1 MIKPSFIAVFLF
13 LVYNSF
19 SQPDT
24 VQRIVKGRS
33 NSVEQQQKP
42 YVILISIDG
51 FRYDYAEKYGAKNLL
66 SLAKEGVRA
75 EAMIPSYTS
84 LTFPNHYTIATGLYP
99 SHHGLA
105 SNYFYSSRR
114 QQFYGM
120 KNPATFADG
129 SWYGGTPLWVLAEQ
143 QQMLSA
149 AFYWVGT
156 EANITGIYPTYY
168 FSYNEAI
175 PIERRIQIVV
185 EWLKKPEEN
194 RPHFITFYI
203 PDVDHAGH
211 DFGPDAP
218 ETAKAVR
225 QVDTTLRK
233 LYDAVTATGLPVNFI
248 VVGDHGMTRIDT
260 KSTLAMPAAVD
271 TSNFYI
277 PRGVELVELY
287 AKNKNDI
294 QPTYERLKKEE
305 KDFTAYLKTNMPDHL
320 KYGEKDDVHGVIGD
334 IMLIPSW
341 PKVFHFSSRSPN
353 PGAHGFDPA
362 LVKDMHT
369 IFYAWGPAFK
379 TNLQVPA
386 FKNVNVYP
394 VVTNILGLTYSE
406 KIDGDLELANR
417 ILKR

>member
-1 MIKPSFIAVFLF
+1 MKRQSFFALFLF
-13 LVYNSF
+13 LAYSVY

-24 VQRIVKGRS
+24 VQRIVEGRS
-33 NSVEQQQKP
+33 NSVDQQQKP
-42 YVILISIDG
+42 YVIMISIDG

-66 SLAKEGVRA
+66 TLAKKGVSA
-75 EAMIPSYTS
+75 EAMIPSYPS

-105 SNYFYSSRR
+105 SNYFYAPGR
-114 QQFYGM
+114 QQFYAM
-120 KNPATFADG
+120 KNPATFTDG

-156 EANITGIYPTYY
+156 EADIRGIYPTYY
-168 FSYNEAI
+168 FSYNESI

-185 EWLKKPEEN
+185 DWLKLPEEK
-194 RPHFITFYI
+194 RPHLITFYI
-203 PDVDHAGH
+203 SDVDHAGH
-211 DFGPDAP
+211 EFGPDAP
-218 ETAKAVR
+218 ETAEAVR
-225 QVDTTLRK
+225 EVDTTLRE
-233 LYDAVTATGLPVNFI
+233 LYNALSGTGLPVNFI
-248 VVGDHGMTRIDT
+248 VVGDHGMTTIDT
-260 KSTLAMPAAVD
+260 KSTLTMPAAVD

-294 QPTYERLKKEE
+294 QPTYEKLKKEE
-305 KDFTAYLKTNMPDHL
+305 KDFTVYLKTNMPDHFN
-320 KYGEKDDVHGVIGD
+320 YGEKDDVHGVIGD

-341 PKVFHFSSRSPN
+341 PKVFNFSNRSPN

-362 LVKDMHT
+362 LVKDMYT

-379 TNLQVPA
+379 MNLQVPA

-394 VVTNILGLTYSE
+394 VVTKILGLSYSE
-406 KIDGDLELANR
+406 KIDGDPELADR
-417 ILKR
+417 ILKH

>member
-1 MIKPSFIAVFLF
+1 MIKHPFFAVFLF
-13 LVYNSF
+13 LVYSSF

-24 VQRIVKGRS
+24 VQRIVAGRR

-66 SLAKEGVRA
+66 TLAKEGVSA
-75 EAMIPSYTS
+75 EAMIPSYPS
-84 LTFPNHYTIATGLYP
+84 LTFPNHYTIVTGLYP

-105 SNYFYSSRR
+105 SNYFYSARR
-114 QQFYGM
+114 QQFYAM
-120 KNPATFADG
+120 KNPATFTDG

-156 EANITGIYPTYY
+156 EADIRGIYPTYY
-168 FSYNEAI
+168 FSYNESI

-185 EWLKKPEEN
+185 DWLKLPEEK
-194 RPHFITFYI
+194 RPHLITFYI
-203 PDVDHAGH
+203 SDVDHAGH

-225 QVDTTLRK
+225 EVDATLRN
-233 LYDAVTATGLPVNFI
+233 LYDAVSGTGLPVNFI

-260 KSTLAMPAAVD
+260 KNTLTITAGVD
-271 TSNFYI
+271 TSKFYI

-294 QPTYERLKKEE
+294 QPTYEKLKKKE
-305 KDFTAYLKTNMPDHL
+305 KNFTVYLKTNMPDHL
-320 KYGEKDDVHGVIGD
+320 NYGEKDDVHGVIGD
-334 IMLIPSW
+334 IMLIPAW
-341 PKVFHFSSRSPN
+341 PKVFNFSNRSPN

-362 LVKDMHT
+362 LVKDMYT

-379 TNLQVPA
+379 MNLQVPA

-394 VVTNILGLTYSE
+394 VVTKILGLSYSE
-406 KIDGDLELANR
+406 KIDGNPELADR
-417 ILKR
+417 ILKH